1 MKLNGHF
8 KLAIGYGV
16 LSAGAT
22 LASIYNAAS
31 GNYLP
36 AATSLFVAGV
46 AALCSR
52 GRYKL
57 GKGHDELTT
66 MLDEEG
72 KKFEQSVDRARALVE
87 KENTLP
93 RP

>member
-1 MKLNGHF
+1 MNLNGHF

-36 AATSLFVAGV
+36 AATSLFVASA

-57 GKGHDELTT
+57 GKGHDELTAT
-66 MLDEEG
+66 LDKEG
-72 KKFEQSVDRARALVE
+72 KKLEESVSRACELVE
-87 KENTLP
+87 RENKAP
-93 RP
+93 RL